1 MKKIG
6 LAVLIVLIGIQFIQ
20 PARNENGQALHTDI
34 SKTVF
39 IPGNVKSL
47 LKTACNDCHSNN
59 TNYPWY
65 ANIQPMGWLLAKH
78 IKDGKAKLNFNDF
91 GSYSQR
97 RQHSK
102 LNSIVSQGNDDEMP
116 LASYTLLHKK
126 ATLTKEQK
134 ALIVDWAQNA
144 KDSLKQNNGNEKETK
159 QHSLFLKPSFFARRN
174 VVNKHNLQ

>member
-65 ANIQPMGWLLAKH
+65 ANIQPMGWLLANH
-78 IKDGKAKLNFNDF
+78 IKDGKAELNFSEF

-97 RQHSK
+97 RQQSK
-102 LNSIVSQGNDDEMP
+102 LKSIASQVKDDEMP
-116 LASYTLLHKK
+116 LASYAFLHKN
-126 ATLTKEQK
+126 ARLTKEQK
-134 ALIVDWAQNA
+134 ALIIDWALQA
-144 KDSLKQNNGNEKETK
+144 KDSLEQNKR
-159 QHSLFLKPSFFARRN
+159 Q
-174 VVNKHNLQ
+174 

>member
-1 MKKIG
+1 MSRMKKIG

-47 LKTACNDCHSNN
+47 LQTACNDCHSNN

-65 ANIQPMGWLLAKH
+65 ANIQPMGWLLANH
-78 IKDGKAKLNFNDF
+78 IKDGKAELNFSEF

-97 RQHSK
+97 RQQSK
-102 LNSIVSQGNDDEMP
+102 LKSIASQVKDDEMP
-116 LASYTLLHKK
+116 LASYAFLHKN
-126 ATLTKEQK
+126 ARLTKEQK
-134 ALIVDWAQNA
+134 ALIIDWALQA
-144 KDSLKQNNGNEKETK
+144 KDSLEQNKR
-159 QHSLFLKPSFFARRN
+159 Q
-174 VVNKHNLQ
+174 